1 MIFGKNVHKLGLGA
15 SALGGLYID
24 VPEEDALDTVDAAWR
39 LGLRHFDTAPLYGSG
54 LAELR
59 LGEALAD
66 RPRDAYTVSTKVG
79 IRLEPGRPNPLFGAP
94 PLGPVFD
101 FSPEAI
107 RRSHAESLERL
118 GLDHV
123 DVLLL
128 HDPDDHVE
136 EARRALDTM
145 RELAPTV
152 GVGTNAVATA
162 TAFVE
167 AGDVD
172 VVLLAGRHTLLER
185 VAADFLLPLCAERG
199 VPVVAGGVFNSG
211 LLAHADPPEDGR
223 YNYGDAPPAI
233 VGRAREIARICKR
246 HATTLPAAAIAF
258 PLAHPA
264 VRSVCLGARS
274 GEQIERN
281 AALHRESIP
290 PDLWIELKAEGLLRE
305 DAPVPA

>member
-1 MIFGKNVHKLGLGA
+1 MIFGKNVHRLGFGA
-15 SALGGLYID
+15 SALGGLYSD
-24 VPEEDALDTVDAAWR
+24 VSAESAFETVDAAWR
-39 LGLRHFDTAPLYGSG
+39 LGLRHFDTAPMYGSG

-59 LGEALAD
+59 LGEALAG
-66 RPRDAYTVSTKVG
+66 RPRHAYTVSTKVG

-101 FSPEAI
+101 FSPDAI
-107 RRSHAESLERL
+107 RRSHVESLERL
-118 GLDHV
+118 GLEHV

-128 HDPDDHVE
+128 HDPDDHLE

-152 GVGTNAVATA
+152 GVGTNSLATA

-185 VAADFLLPLCAERG
+185 AAGDFLLPLCAERG

-211 LLAHADPPEDGR
+211 LLAGGATFHYTAAPPE
-223 YNYGDAPPAI
+223 I
-233 VGRAREIARICKR
+233 VARRDELERICAR
-246 HATTLPAAAIAF
+246 HGVPLAAAALQF
-258 PLAHPA
+258 PLRHEA
-264 VRSVCLGARS
+264 VTSIVVGARS
-274 GEQIERN
+274 AAEIEEDVRLFDLPIPDELWAELEPAPAER
-281 AALHRESIP
+281 AARS
-290 PDLWIELKAEGLLRE
+290 A
-305 DAPVPA
+305 

>member
-1 MIFGKNVHKLGLGA
+1 MLFGNGVHRLGFGA
-15 SALGGLYID
+15 SALGGLYSD
-24 VPEEDALDTVDAAWR
+24 VPEEAALETIDAAWR

-54 LAELR
+54 LSELR
-59 LGEALAD
+59 LGEALAG
-66 RPRDAYTVSTKVG
+66 RPRHAYTVSTKVG
-79 IRLEPGRPNPLFGAP
+79 IRLEPGRPNPLYGAP

-101 FSPEAI
+101 FSPKAV
-107 RRSHAESLERL
+107 RRSHVESLERL
-118 GLDHV
+118 GLEYV

-152 GVGTNAVATA
+152 GVGTNSVETA

-185 VAADFLLPLCAERG
+185 VAGDSLLPLCAERG

-211 LLAHADPPEDGR
+211 LLAGGETFHYTAAPPE
-223 YNYGDAPPAI
+223 I
-233 VGRAREIARICKR
+233 VARRDELERICAR
-246 HATTLPAAAIAF
+246 HGVPLAAAALQF
-258 PLAHPA
+258 PLRHDA
-264 VRSVCLGARS
+264 VAAVVVGARS
-274 GEQIERN
+274 AAEIEEDVRLFDFPIPDELWTELKQTAGDPAARN
-281 AALHRESIP
+281 A
-290 PDLWIELKAEGLLRE
+290 
-305 DAPVPA
+305 